1 MKKLVLL
8 AVSAALIA
16 GGCGK
21 KDKVN
26 EAANKVADKVE
37 KTTDAAVNKAGET
50 KDAVMDK
57 ASETKDAVMDKAGE
71 TKDAVMDKAGDM
83 KDGYGSDSG
92 HMDSKLSEADHA
104 LMMKSCM
111 DDEKTKEVCGCALS
125 AMNDGLSKETLGV
138 LVQSTKVESA
148 DGPEA
153 GQAYLENNL
162 NQTQAMEF
170 FGVMPKLMECDPSMA
185 EGLQ

>member
-1 MKKLVLL
+1 MKKLVIL
-8 AVSAALIA
+8 AASVALIA

-21 KDKVN
+21 KDKVSD
-26 EAANKVADKVE
+26 AANKAADKVE

-57 ASETKDAVMDKAGE
+57 AGE
-71 TKDAVMDKAGDM
+71 M
-83 KDGYGSDSG
+83 KEGYGSDSG
-92 HMDSKLSEADHA
+92 HMDSKLSKADHA
-104 LMMKSCM
+104 LLMKSCL
-111 DDEKTKEVCGCALS
+111 DEEKSKEICGCALS
-125 AMNDGLSKETLGV
+125 AMDDGLSKETLAV
-138 LVQSTKVESA
+138 LVQSTKVENS
-148 DGPEA
+148 DGAEA

-162 NQTQAMEF
+162 DQAQAMEF